1 MNSRGRTDPSSRPD
15 SSFRKGGR
23 ESYSVANS
31 RALGDFLPAFVLAVG
46 CLARLIPAW
55 RLFLNPDEALHNLL
69 ASQSSLGAAYQA
81 ALTNAHP
88 PLLILLLYF
97 WRDFAQSELW
107 LRLPSV
113 LAGTAACWLFYQWL
127 KLVSDRA
134 TAFFGLLLAAFAPAL
149 ISLSAEVRQYALLLF
164 FMTACLYLSELAF
177 KKRSSGWMLLFSL
190 SLYGAILTHYSS
202 LIFAFSIGVYMLAR
216 FYSSRRAGLF
226 LVWAAGQLGGI
237 ALALYFVLTHLP
249 RLRSSGMAR
258 EGFDSYLQKSIYH
271 PGGGNAVV
279 FVAAQSVRVFTYLF
293 SHGVVGTLVLLA
305 FVAGVIWLFRQGEA
319 PDYKGPSPRILAL
332 LIALPF
338 VTAWGVALAGVYP
351 LGATRHSIFLAP
363 FAITGA
369 SIGISRLIAVR
380 EWIKQL
386 ALLASLALCNF
397 FPAPPPPIHP
407 RDQSRAR
414 MQEAASYLRAE
425 AKPGAVF
432 LADYES
438 GLLLGYYVCGYGVV
452 QVFPPL
458 KPMAEA
464 ECGPYRVIASSDR
477 EWKFLADTIPSR
489 VDEATRNFGLT
500 SNSELWIFYAGW
512 INDSAPAL
520 TVKLEALGCGAPKK
534 FGENILACRLDLGST
549 TKK

>member
-1 MNSRGRTDPSSRPD
+1 MNSRGETGFNAPSD
-15 SSFRKGGR
+15 SG
-23 ESYSVANS
+23 S
-31 RALGDFLPAFVLAVG
+31 RARERGAESAVLLDFASAFLLAVG
-46 CLARLIPAW
+46 FLVRIIPAW

-88 PLLILLLYF
+88 PLLILLLYY
-97 WRDFAQSELW
+97 WRNFGQSELW
-107 LRLPSV
+107 IRLPSV

-127 KLVSDRA
+127 NLVSDRA
-134 TAFFGLLLAAFAPAL
+134 TAFSGLLLFAFAPAF

-164 FMTACLYLSELAF
+164 FMTACLFLSELALR
-177 KKRSSGWMLLFSL
+177 KQSSGWMLLFSL

-202 LIFAFSIGVYMLAR
+202 LIFALALGVYMLAR
-216 FYSSRRAGLF
+216 FYSSRRGALF
-226 LVWAAGQLGGI
+226 LVWAAGQAGGV

-249 RLRSSGMAR
+249 RLRRTGMAR
-258 EGFDSYLQKSIYH
+258 EGFDSYLGRSIYH
-271 PGGGNAVV
+271 PGGRNALV

-305 FVAGVIWLFRQGEA
+305 FGAGVIWLLRQAGEA
-319 PDYKGPSPRILAL
+319 GQQGPLPRTLAL
-332 LIALPF
+332 LLALPF
-338 VTAWGVALAGVYP
+338 VTNWGLALAGLYP
-351 LGATRHSIFLAP
+351 MGATRHSVFLAP

-380 EWIKQL
+380 DSIKQL
-386 ALLASLALCNF
+386 MLLASLVLCNF

-407 RDQSRAR
+407 RDQARAR
-414 MQEAASYLRAE
+414 MQEAASYLKME

-438 GLLLGYYVCGYGVV
+438 GLLLGYYVCGHGVV

-458 KPMAEA
+458 QPMAEA

-477 EWKFLADTIPSR
+477 EWKFLANTISSR
-489 VDEATRNFGLT
+489 VDDAARNFGLAP
-500 SNSELWIFYAGW
+500 NAEIWIFYGGW
-512 INDSAPAL
+512 INDTAPAL
-520 TVKLEALGCGAPKK
+520 TLKLAALGCDAPRK
-534 FGENILACRLDLGST
+534 FGENILACRLKLDGG
-549 TKK
+549 TKN

>member
-1 MNSRGRTDPSSRPD
+1 MGD
-15 SSFRKGGR
+15 R
-23 ESYSVANS
+23 ESYSAANS
-31 RALGDFLPAFVLAVG
+31 RTLRDFLPAFVLLAG
-46 CLARLIPAW
+46 LIARLIPAW

-69 ASQSSLGAAYQA
+69 ASPSSLGAAYQA

-88 PLLILLLYF
+88 PLLILLLYY
-97 WRDFAQSELW
+97 WRTFGQSELW

-134 TAFFGLLLAAFAPAL
+134 TAFLGLLLAVFAPAL
-149 ISLSAEVRQYALLLF
+149 ISLSAEVRQYALLLL

-177 KKRSSGWMLLFSL
+177 RKQSAGWMLLFSL

-202 LIFAFSIGVYMLAR
+202 LIFAFVIGVYFLTR
-216 FYSSRRAGLF
+216 FYSSRRGGF
-226 LVWAAGQLGGI
+226 FVVWGAGQAGGI

-249 RLRSSGMAR
+249 RLRRSGMAR

-271 PGGGNAVV
+271 PGGRNAAV
-279 FVAAQSVRVFTYLF
+279 FVAAQSGRVFTYLF
-293 SHGVVGTLVLLA
+293 SHGVVGMLVLIA
-305 FVAGVIWLFRQGEA
+305 FVAGVIWLLRQADAAG
-319 PDYKGPSPRILAL
+319 DKGPSPRTLAL
-332 LIALPF
+332 LLVLPF
-338 VTAWGVALAGVYP
+338 VTSWGAALAGLYP
-351 LGATRHSIFLAP
+351 LGATRHSAFLAP

-369 SIGISRLIAVR
+369 CIGVARLIAVR

-386 ALLASLALCNF
+386 TLLASLAVCNF

-407 RDQSRAR
+407 RDQDRAR

-438 GLLLGYYVCGYGVV
+438 GLLLGYYVCGHGVV

-464 ECGPYRVIASSDR
+464 ECGRYRVIATSDR

-489 VDEATRNFGLT
+489 VDEATRNFALA
-500 SNSELWIFYAGW
+500 SNTEVWIFYAGW

-520 TVKLEALGCGAPKK
+520 TVKLAALGCSAPKK
-534 FGENILACRLDLGST
+534 FGENILACRLKLGGA
-549 TKK
+549 TKN